1 MTRVARTAFAVL
13 VFVLLGCQLMQ
24 PSPSAEPVP
33 VVPVVVVVVPAAT
46 GAEFGLVP
54 FASDE
59 GLRRLAR
66 ADSKRGFASL
76 ASRFEAEMNGA
87 FCGPTTAAIVV
98 TIVLNIVCNRSA
110 DFPRDR
116 NAFARATCRA
126 TRKTT

>member
-1 MTRVARTAFAVL
+1 
-13 VFVLLGCQLMQ
+13 MQ
-24 PSPSAEPVP
+24 PSPSAEA
-33 VVPVVVVVVPAAT
+33 VPVVVVVVVVPATT
-46 GAEFGLVP
+46 GAEFGLVA

-76 ASRFEAEMNGA
+76 ASRFEAQLSGA
-87 FCGPTTAAIVV
+87 FFGPTTAAIVV
-98 TIVLNIVCNRSA
+98 NIVCNRSA

>member
-13 VFVLLGCQLMQ
+13 VVVLLGCQLMQ
-24 PSPSAEPVP
+24 PSPSAEAVP
-33 VVPVVVVVVPAAT
+33 VAVVIVVVPATT

-76 ASRFEAEMNGA
+76 ASRFEAQLNGA
-87 FCGPTTAAIVV
+87 FFGPTTAAIVV
-98 TIVLNIVCNRSA
+98 NIVLNIVCNRSA

>member
-13 VFVLLGCQLMQ
+13 VVVLLGCQLMQ
-24 PSPSAEPVP
+24 PSPSAEA
-33 VVPVVVVVVPAAT
+33 VPVVVVVVPATT

-76 ASRFEAEMNGA
+76 ASRFEAHLNGA
-87 FCGPTTAAIVV
+87 FFGPTTAAIVV
-98 TIVLNIVCNRSA
+98 NIVCNRSA

>member
-13 VFVLLGCQLMQ
+13 VVVLLGCQLMQ
-24 PSPSAEPVP
+24 PSPSAEA
-33 VVPVVVVVVPAAT
+33 VPVVVVVVVVPATT
-46 GAEFGLVP
+46 GAEFGLVA

-98 TIVLNIVCNRSA
+98 NIVLNIVCNRSA

>member
-13 VFVLLGCQLMQ
+13 VVVLLGCQLMQ
-24 PSPSAEPVP
+24 PSPSAEA
-33 VVPVVVVVVPAAT
+33 VPVVVVVVVVPATT

-76 ASRFEAEMNGA
+76 ASRFEAQLNGA
-87 FCGPTTAAIVV
+87 FFGPTTAAIVV
-98 TIVLNIVCNRSA
+98 NIVLNIVCNRSA

>member
-13 VFVLLGCQLMQ
+13 VVVLLGCQLMQ
-24 PSPSAEPVP
+24 PSPSAEA
-33 VVPVVVVVVPAAT
+33 VPVVVVVPATT
-46 GAEFGLVP
+46 GAEFGLVA

-76 ASRFEAEMNGA
+76 ASRFEARLNGA
-87 FCGPTTAAIVV
+87 FFGPTTAAIVR
-98 TIVLNIVCNRSA
+98 NIVCNRSA

>member
-13 VFVLLGCQLMQ
+13 VVVLLGCQLMQ
-24 PSPSAEPVP
+24 PSPSAEA
-33 VVPVVVVVVPAAT
+33 VPVVVVVVPATT

-76 ASRFEAEMNGA
+76 ASRFEAQLNGA
-87 FCGPTTAAIVV
+87 FFGPTTAAIVV
-98 TIVLNIVCNRSA
+98 NIVLNIVCNRSA

-116 NAFARATCRA
+116 NAFARATCSA

>member
-13 VFVLLGCQLMQ
+13 VVVLLGCQLMQ
-24 PSPSAEPVP
+24 PSPSAEA
-33 VVPVVVVVVPAAT
+33 VPVVVVVVVPATT
-46 GAEFGLVP
+46 GAEFGLVA

-76 ASRFEAEMNGA
+76 ASRFEAQLSGA
-87 FCGPTTAAIVV
+87 FFGPTTAAIVV
-98 TIVLNIVCNRSA
+98 NIVLNIVCNRSA